1 MCIWQLLLNLKIQ
14 TELIRVNVLTLLY
27 LVVSCLLPHF
37 PFEEI
42 LFQLVDV
49 MYNVC
54 TLRAEVS
61 LLHMAFSICKVF
73 AWLVCPVVGLLRHA
87 NDFVKLSHTR
97 EKPVLAG
104 YVMSVG

>member
-37 PFEEI
+37 P

-54 TLRAEVS
+54 TLQAEVS
-61 LLHMAFSICKVF
+61 LLHMAFSICEVF
-73 AWLVCPVVGLLRHA
+73 AWLVCLIVGLLRP